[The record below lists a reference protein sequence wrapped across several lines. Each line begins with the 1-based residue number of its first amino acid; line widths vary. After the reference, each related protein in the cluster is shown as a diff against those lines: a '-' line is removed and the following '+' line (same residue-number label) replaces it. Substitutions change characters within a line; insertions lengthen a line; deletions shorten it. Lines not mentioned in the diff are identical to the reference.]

1 VDDLRRLEALRAYDI
16 LDTEPEEAFDRLTA
30 VAAGLFGTP
39 VSLVSLIDETR
50 QWFKSCHSLAVNE
63 TPRDIAFCD
72 YAIRSDDVLVVRD
85 ATRDPRFRSNP
96 LVVGDPHIRFYAGA
110 PLRTPGG
117 QTLGTL
123 CVIDCRPRRPS
134 PEKIRLL
141 ALLAQAVVDA
151 LELRQAIAHQGE
163 EISRRCQAEAEAAAS
178 EQRFRDV
185 AEVSAD
191 WFWETDANH
200 RFSFVSQGCRDFGIE
215 PDDLLGRTRWE
226 VAFLERDQDA
236 AAWGEHRAAMDSRQA
251 FRNFEYR
258 VGPLHVSVSGAPVTG
273 ADGAFQGYRGTARD
287 ITGRHAAE
295 TALRD
300 SEMLKR
306 SILDN
311 ALDAIVT
318 VDDDGRIVEFNHAAE
333 LLTGRSRAE
342 AVGHDMAAL
351 LMPERFR
358 ARHGQ
363 AMARYLATGTSTILG
378 RRIELPAIAEGGRE
392 FPAELAIAPIK
403 LGERTYFTAHIRDLT
418 ERKAA
423 EERIAL
429 LQSVVLYAN
438 DAVLITEAEPIQ
450 GDGPRIV
457 YVNEAFCAM
466 TGYTAGEVV
475 GKTPRLL
482 QGPHTDRAAL
492 DRIRSALA
500 KWQAVRIEVLNYR
513 KDGSEFWVELDIVPI
528 ADSNGWYT
536 HWISIQRETTDRR
549 RSEEALRDREV
560 KVRQLAERQEGLLDA
575 LPAHVALL
583 DASSTII
590 SVNKAWRNFAHDIGL
605 SGGAALGSSYL
616 GVCENATGACAEE
629 ARPIAAGLRRIL
641 RGEDDFFS
649 LDYPCHS
656 SSEERWFRFMAAPLT
671 SGRSEG
677 AVVMHVDITE
687 AKLAEREIIRAK
699 GEAERAGRA
708 KTEFLATMSH
718 EIRTPMNG
726 VIGLAGLLLDTDL
739 DAEQRRLAS
748 TLRESA
754 DHLLQIVNDV
764 LDFSKLEAGLIELEE
779 IPFDLEQVVTSTL
792 DMLVPRAHAAGLEVG
807 YLICSAVPARLIG
820 DPGRLRQ
827 ILLNLIGNGIKFTE
841 AGGVRLQV
849 DLLGSD
855 DDEVLIGF
863 SVIDTGI
870 GIAPELM
877 HRLFREFS
885 QIDGSTARR
894 YGGTGLGLAISQRL
908 VAHMGGDICVDSVPG
923 EGSCF
928 RFESLFRRA
937 APVLHPA
944 LPAGSASTVPPGI
957 PEGALRGLRVLVADS
972 NPVARRL
979 LEAQL
984 AELGVDAEVYAS
996 ADQARARADD
1006 MLRRGRPFDVALV
1019 NLDQR
1024 DRAPGDEKGG
1034 LRLLAATRCP
1044 VHSAPG
1050 PLATRPAESCDAIL
1064 RKPVA
1069 LSELAR
1075 CLAALSGRTAAPAR
1089 DAAGHNALSITLP
1102 ATRLRVLLAEDNR
1115 TNRLVAVTMLERL
1128 GFLVDTAANGFEAVE
1143 AVRSRPYD
1151 IVLMDLMMPEMD
1163 GLAATRAIRALPG
1176 DAGQIPILAVTANA
1190 FSHDRDACFAAGMN
1204 GFVSKPIVADRLAE
1218 AIHALTSPAITPV
1231 QDEAGE
1237 GGAGEGAEAELP
1249 AGIADFSSSVPRTLR
1264 RDIGLDGVQETVA
1277 VMVEETACRLDRMRR
1292 LADQGN
1298 TGDLIREAHSLK
1310 SAASTFGLDALA
1322 ELAKRLEAALRLDRE
1337 VDYGAILGR
1346 MDHAFTRG
1354 ERELRLWLESLS

>member
-1 VDDLRRLEALRAYDI
+1 MFDVDEFRRLESLRAYDI
-16 LDTEPEEAFDRLTA
+16 LDTEPEAAFDRLTA
-30 VAAGLFGTP
+30 VAAGLFETP

-50 QWFKSCHSLAVNE
+50 QWFKSCHGLSVNE

-72 YAIRSDDVLVVRD
+72 YAIRGEDVLVVPD

-96 LVVGDPHIRFYAGA
+96 LVTGDPHIRFYAGA

-117 QTLGTL
+117 QILGTL
-123 CVIDCRPRRPS
+123 CVIDFRPRRPS

-141 ALLAQAVVDA
+141 SLLAQAVVDA
-151 LELRQAIAHQGE
+151 LELRQALAHRDE
-163 EISRRCQAEAEAAAS
+163 EIGRRRQADAELAAS
-178 EQRFRDV
+178 EQRFRDL
-185 AEVSAD
+185 AEVSSD
-191 WFWETDANH
+191 WFWETDADH
-200 RFSFVSQGCRDFGIE
+200 RFSFVSHGIRNAGID
-215 PDDLLGRTRWE
+215 PADLLGRTRWD
-226 VAFLERDQDA
+226 VAFTEQDHDA
-236 AAWGEHRAAMDSRQA
+236 AVWREHRAAMDSRRS

-258 VGPLHVSVSGAPVTG
+258 VGPLHVAVSGVPVFG

-306 SILDN
+306 SILDS
-311 ALDAIVT
+311 ALDAVVT

-342 AVGHDMAAL
+342 VLGQDMAAL
-351 LMPERFR
+351 LVPERFR

-363 AMARYLATGTSTILG
+363 AMARYLATGVSTILG

-392 FPAELAIAPIK
+392 FPSELTVAPIK

-423 EERIAL
+423 EKRIAL
-429 LQSVVLYAN
+429 FQSVVLYAN
-438 DAVLITEAEPIQ
+438 DAVLITEAEPIH

-466 TGYTAGEVV
+466 TGYTAEEVI

-482 QGPHTDRAAL
+482 QGLHTDRGTL

-500 KWQAVRIEVLNYR
+500 NWQPVRIEVLNYR

-549 RSEEALRDREV
+549 RSEEALRDREA
-560 KVRQLAERQEGLLDA
+560 KLRQLAERQEGLLDA

-590 SVNKAWRNFAHDIGL
+590 SVNKAWRSFAHDNGL
-605 SGGAALGSSYL
+605 SGGVALGASYL
-616 GVCENATGACAEE
+616 GVCESATGPCADE

-641 RGEDDFFS
+641 EADGDFFS

-656 SSEERWFRFMAAPLT
+656 PTEERWYRFMAAPLT
-671 SGRSEG
+671 SGGREG

-699 GEAERAGRA
+699 AEAERAGRA

-739 DAEQRRLAS
+739 DAEQRRLAA

-754 DHLLQIVNDV
+754 DHLLQIVSDV

-807 YLICSAVPARLIG
+807 YLICYAVPARLVG

-841 AGGVRLQV
+841 TGGVRLQI
-849 DLLGSD
+849 DLLGSY

-870 GIAPELM
+870 GIDPELK

-885 QIDGSTARR
+885 QVDGSTARR

-908 VAHMGGDICVDSVPG
+908 VAHMGGDISVDSTPG

-937 APVLHPA
+937 APAQPLAVQPPA
-944 LPAGSASTVPPGI
+944 APPGI
-957 PEGALRGLRVLVADS
+957 PEGILRGLRVLAADS
-972 NPVARRL
+972 NPVARSVI
-979 LEAQL
+979 EAQL
-984 AELGVDAEVYAS
+984 AELGVSAEVFSS

-1006 MLRRGRPFDVALV
+1006 MLRQGRPFDIALV
-1019 NLDQR
+1019 NLDQH
-1024 DRAPGDEKGG
+1024 DRPTADERGG

-1044 VHSAPG
+1044 VRPIDGS
-1050 PLATRPAESCDAIL
+1050 LAVRPAEACDAIL

-1075 CLAALSGRTAAPAR
+1075 CLAALSGRSGLPAR
-1089 DAAGHNALSITLP
+1089 RDPDRTAISMAPP
-1102 ATRLRVLLAEDNR
+1102 ATGLRVLLAEDNR
-1115 TNRLVAVTMLERL
+1115 TNRLVAVTMLERR

-1163 GLAATRAIRALPG
+1163 GLSAARAIRGLPG
-1176 DAGQIPILAVTANA
+1176 AAGRVPILAVTANA

-1204 GFVSKPIVADRLAE
+1204 GFVSKPIVADRLVE
-1218 AIHALTSPAITPV
+1218 AIDALTGPV
-1231 QDEAGE
+1231 PTQSQD
-1237 GGAGEGAEAELP
+1237 GAGEGPELGLP
-1249 AGIADFSSSVPRTLR
+1249 AGIADFSSSVPLTLL
-1264 RDIGLDGVQETVA
+1264 RDIGIDGVQETVA
-1277 VMVEETACRLDRMRR
+1277 VMVEETASRLDRMRR
-1292 LADQGN
+1292 LAEQGN
-1298 TGDLIREAHSLK
+1298 TVELIREAHSLK
-1310 SAASTFGLDALA
+1310 SAASTFGLDTLA
-1322 ELAKRLEAALRLDRE
+1322 GMAKHLETALRLDQK
-1337 VDYGAILGR
+1337 VDHGAILGR
-1346 MDHAFTRG
+1346 MDRAFIQG
-1354 ERELRLWLESLS
+1354 ERELRLWLKSVS

>member
-1 VDDLRRLEALRAYDI
+1 
-16 LDTEPEEAFDRLTA
+16 
-30 VAAGLFGTP
+30 
-39 VSLVSLIDETR
+39 VSLIDETR
-50 QWFKSCHSLAVNE
+50 QWFKSCHGLTVSE

-72 YAIRSDDVLVVRD
+72 YAIRGDDVLVVPD
-85 ATRDPRFRSNP
+85 ATRDPRFRANP
-96 LVVGDPHIRFYAGA
+96 LVTGNPDIRFYAGA

-123 CVIDCRPRRPS
+123 CVIDFRPRRPS
-134 PEKIRLL
+134 LEKIRLL

-151 LELRQAIAHQGE
+151 LELRQAMAHQGE
-163 EISRRCQAEAEAAAS
+163 EIGRRKQAEAVAAAS
-178 EQRFRDV
+178 EQRFRDL

-191 WFWETDANH
+191 WFWETDEDH
-200 RFSFVSQGCRDFGIE
+200 RFSFVSQGIRDSGID
-215 PDDLLGRTRWE
+215 PADLLGRTRWE
-226 VAFLERDQDA
+226 VAFPERDQDA
-236 AAWGEHRAAMDSRQA
+236 VVWREHRAVMDSRRS

-258 VGPLHVSVSGAPVTG
+258 VGPLYVAVSGVPVSG
-273 ADGAFQGYRGTARD
+273 ADGAFQGYRGTA
-287 ITGRHAAE
+287 
-295 TALRD
+295 
-300 SEMLKR
+300 
-306 SILDN
+306 
-311 ALDAIVT
+311 
-318 VDDDGRIVEFNHAAE
+318 
-333 LLTGRSRAE
+333 
-342 AVGHDMAAL
+342 
-351 LMPERFR
+351 
-358 ARHGQ
+358 
-363 AMARYLATGTSTILG
+363 
-378 RRIELPAIAEGGRE
+378 
-392 FPAELAIAPIK
+392 
-403 LGERTYFTAHIRDLT
+403 RDLT

-438 DAVLITEAEPIQ
+438 DAVLITEAEPIH

-466 TGYTAGEVV
+466 TGYAAEEVV

-500 KWQAVRIEVLNYR
+500 KWQPVRIEVLNYR

-549 RSEEALRDREV
+549 RSEEALRDREA
-560 KVRQLAERQEGLLDA
+560 KLRQLAERQEGLLDA

-590 SVNKAWRNFAHDIGL
+590 SVNKAWRSFAHDNGL
-605 SGGAALGSSYL
+605 SGGVALGSSYL
-616 GVCENATGACAEE
+616 GVCEKATGACADE

-641 RGEDDFFS
+641 QGEDDFFS

-656 SSEERWFRFMAAPLT
+656 PSEERWYRFMAAPLT
-671 SGRSEG
+671 RGRREG

-699 GEAERAGRA
+699 AEAERAGRA

-726 VIGLAGLLLDTDL
+726 VIGLAGLLLDTGL
-739 DAEQRRLAS
+739 DAQQHRLAS

-754 DHLLQIVNDV
+754 DHLLQIVSDV

-841 AGGVRLQV
+841 TGGVRLQI

-870 GIAPELM
+870 GIAPELT

-908 VAHMGGDICVDSVPG
+908 VAHMGGDISVDSVPG

-937 APVLHPA
+937 APAQSLFSQPIA
-944 LPAGSASTVPPGI
+944 VPIGI
-957 PEGALRGLRVLVADS
+957 PEGALHGLRVLVADS
-972 NPVARRL
+972 NPVARKV

-984 AELGVDAEVYAS
+984 AELGVDAEVYSS

-1006 MLRRGRPFDVALV
+1006 MLRRGHPFDVALV

-1024 DRAPGDEKGG
+1024 DRPAADERGG

-1044 VHSAPG
+1044 VRPADGS
-1050 PLATRPAESCDAIL
+1050 LAVRPAESCDAIL

-1075 CLAALSGRTAAPAR
+1075 CLAALSGRSGLPAR
-1089 DAAGHNALSITLP
+1089 DDPGRTAISMAPPPTG
-1102 ATRLRVLLAEDNR
+1102 LRVLLAEDNR

-1128 GFLVDTAANGFEAVE
+1128 GFVVDIAANGFEAVE

-1163 GLAATRAIRALPG
+1163 GLSAARAIRDLPG
-1176 DAGQIPILAVTANA
+1176 DAGRVPILAVTANA

-1204 GFVSKPIVADRLAE
+1204 GFVSKPIVADRLVE
-1218 AIHALTSPAITPV
+1218 AINALTGPVRTHSP
-1231 QDEAGE
+1231 DGAGN
-1237 GGAGEGAEAELP
+1237 GAGEGPEPGLP
-1249 AGIADFSSSVPRTLR
+1249 ESIADFSSSVPLTLL

-1298 TGDLIREAHSLK
+1298 TGELIREAHSLK
-1310 SAASTFGLDALA
+1310 SAASTFGLDTLA
-1322 ELAKRLEAALRLDRE
+1322 ALAKRLEAALRLDRK
-1337 VDYGAILGR
+1337 VDHGAILGL
-1346 MDHAFTRG
+1346 MDRAFIQG
-1354 ERELRLWLESLS
+1354 ERELRHWLEGVS